1 MRCPKCREKDTRV
14 TDSRMSQEGDNV
26 RRRRECVSCG
36 FRFTTYERLEV
47 SLPMVI
53 KKDGSRESYSRD
65 KVLSG
70 VQQATQ
76 KRDVSADDIEKIAA
90 GLEQALQER
99 GDREVPSA
107 WIGEHV
113 MEALRA
119 LDDVSYV
126 RFASVYREF
135 QDIGE
140 FMEALATI
148 RRGRRG
154 NGT

>member
-26 RRRRECVSCG
+26 RRRRECVACG
-36 FRFTTYERLEV
+36 FRFTTYERLEI

-53 KKDGSRESYSRD
+53 KKDGRREAYSRD
-65 KVLSG
+65 KVMAGIRS
-70 VQQATQ
+70 ATQ
-76 KRDVSADDIEKIAA
+76 KRDVSADDIEAIAD
-90 GLEQALQER
+90 GLERALQER

-119 LDDVSYV
+119 RDDVAYV

-148 RRGRRG
+148 RKGRRG
-154 NGT
+154 NGK

>member
-26 RRRRECVSCG
+26 RRRRECVACG

-53 KKDGSRESYSRD
+53 KKDGRREAYSRD
-65 KVLSG
+65 KVMAGIRS
-70 VQQATQ
+70 ATQ
-76 KRDVSADDIEKIAA
+76 KRDVSADDVEAIAD

-99 GDREVPSA
+99 GDREVPSS

-119 LDDVSYV
+119 KDDVAYV

-140 FMEALATI
+140 FMEALAAI
-148 RRGRRG
+148 RRSRRG
-154 NGT
+154 NGR

>member
-1 MRCPKCREKDTRV
+1 M
-14 TDSRMSQEGDNV
+14 
-26 RRRRECVSCG
+26 RRRRECVACG

-53 KKDGSRESYSRD
+53 KKDGRREAYSRD
-65 KVLSG
+65 KVMAGIRS
-70 VQQATQ
+70 ATQ
-76 KRDVSADDIEKIAA
+76 KRDVSADDVEAIAD

-99 GDREVPSA
+99 GDREVPSS

-119 LDDVSYV
+119 KDDVAYV

-140 FMEALATI
+140 FMEALAAI
-148 RRGRRG
+148 RRSRRG
-154 NGT
+154 NGR